1 MEVAIKKIDAF
12 NSSVLGREYTFASK
26 GSRVK
31 RNKKEIIANEKNQ
44 FSLYSGDVKTLSL
57 IFSAIISATASAL
70 CPSSRETI
78 GFV

>member
-1 MEVAIKKIDAF
+1 MEAVIKKTNGF

-44 FSLYSGDVKTLSL
+44 LS
-57 IFSAIISATASAL
+57 I
-70 CPSSRETI
+70 
-78 GFV
+78 